1 MSQLRDDFMRLATSG
16 VPSSED
22 IAFRLSVALDKFIG
36 FWSAETLPFV
46 AAGGSELRFLEA
58 PYGRGKTHLLLL
70 MARAARRAGF
80 ATALV
85 QCSPE
90 SKPFAS
96 VERTYR
102 AIIPSLQFAGRNG
115 SDHYNLFQFLG
126 TCTPRQLSDLQETDR
141 INPGYRNLLWA
152 YGHRSRSE
160 NSPRSLTAALSNLI
174 RALPETPVR
183 VPELYRQDY
192 RLPRPLGKL
201 NKRTAMPWLRG
212 LLQIPQAMGL
222 KGLVLLFDETG
233 ADFHLGR
240 ESLSVKRAHFAHL
253 RNLIDHLGV
262 GRLPGCAITYAVATD
277 LIHEARETLL
287 PLAQRVERILPDDP
301 NPRAIW
307 CFLDELTSPPTTAPE
322 FYAQLGHRV
331 VEIGREAGFGESTLR
346 QAANL
351 IPALAKQKA
360 ESINNAAV
368 REFIKHI
375 ASTIA
380 G

>member
-1 MSQLRDDFMRLATSG
+1 MRLASSG
-16 VPSSED
+16 IPSSEE
-22 IAFRLSVALDKFIG
+22 IAFRLSVALDSFIG

-80 ATALV
+80 VTALV
-85 QCSPE
+85 ECSPE

-96 VERTYR
+96 IERTYR
-102 AIIPSLQFAGRNG
+102 AIIPSLQFPGRNG
-115 SDHYNLFQFLG
+115 NDRCDLFHF
-126 TCTPRQLSDLQETDR
+126 LSDCAQEELNLLQESDR
-141 INPGYRNLLWA
+141 INPGFRNLLCA
-152 YGHRSRSE
+152 YGQRSRSE
-160 NSPRSLTAALSNLI
+160 TSTRFLTTALSNLI

-183 VPELYRQDY
+183 VPELYRHDY

-212 LLQIPQAMGL
+212 LLQLPQAMGL

-262 GRLPGCAITYAVATD
+262 GRLPGCAITYAVAAD

-287 PLAQRVERILPDDP
+287 PLAQRVERILPDKL

-307 CFLDELTSPPTTAPE
+307 CFLDELTFPPTTDPE
-322 FYAQLGHRV
+322 FYTQLGNRV
-331 VEIGREAGFGESTLR
+331 VEVGREAGFENGALL
-346 QAANL
+346 QASNL

-368 REFIKHI
+368 REFIKQI
-375 ASTIA
+375 ASIIT